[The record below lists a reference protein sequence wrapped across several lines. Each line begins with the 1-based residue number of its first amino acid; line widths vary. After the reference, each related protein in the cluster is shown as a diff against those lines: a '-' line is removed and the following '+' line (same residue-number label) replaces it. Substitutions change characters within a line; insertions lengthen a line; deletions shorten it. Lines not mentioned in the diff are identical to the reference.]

1 MSMFIGTTFD
11 QQIAVGEQLPLF
23 DTVIDLSE
31 LRSARED
38 LMRHTQAKNT
48 KRSYA
53 VSWGIFERWCNDT
66 GRQALPAS
74 PDSVSLFVSW
84 GIEKRKPCYRLNNL
98 KHICAAI
105 RNKHR
110 ALDLDHPITALVRGT
125 LAGAA
130 RKYDQESS
138 AKEPLTPDQL
148 RAAVALLGDS
158 PIDRRNRAL
167 LLVGFTTGWRS
178 AELAGL
184 YLREVRFFPAFM
196 RFELRR
202 SKTDQEGKGREVK
215 IPRVLRSPLC
225 PVAALEAWIKARGIH
240 AGPLF
245 LPFRGSC
252 QVPEHHAIHPDLIC
266 HVVKRCLTAIGVA
279 PAAYGSHSLRA
290 GMVTAAT
297 ENGADTICI
306 RERTGH
312 KRLDTLADYVRSH
325 GGFGRDPLAGV
336 LENQTVVPNVP

>member
-1 MSMFIGTTFD
+1 MGTTYLG
-11 QQIAVGEQLPLF
+11 QIAVGEQFPLF
-23 DTVIDLSE
+23 DGVIDLSE

-48 KRSYA
+48 KRGYA
-53 VSWGIFERWCNDT
+53 VSWGVFERWCNDS

-74 PDSVSLFVSW
+74 ADTVSLFISW
-84 GIEKRKPCYRLNNL
+84 GIEKRQPSYKLNNL

-130 RKYDQESS
+130 RKYDQESG
-138 AKEPLTPDQL
+138 AKEALTPEQL
-148 RAAVALLGDS
+148 RAAIASLGDL

-184 YLREVRFFPAFM
+184 YLREVRFFPKFM

-215 IPRVLRSPLC
+215 IPRIPGGPLC
-225 PVAALEAWIKARGIH
+225 PVAALEAWIRARG
-240 AGPLF
+240 ADPGPLF

-252 QVPEHHAIHPDLIC
+252 QTPEQHAIHPDLIC
-266 HVVKRCLTAIGVA
+266 HVVKRCLRSIGVA
-279 PAAYGSHSLRA
+279 PEAYGSHSLRA

-297 ENGADTICI
+297 ENGADPICI

-312 KRLDTLADYVRSH
+312 KRLDTLADYVRSP

-336 LENQTVVPNVP
+336 LESQATITHIP